1 MKTSEAWVQLA
12 LKTVECNQKEL
23 ARHLG
28 VSPAQISKWKNGEY
42 MSDEMEKKFGAL
54 LKVDNVRPE
63 FVLWAGSFADAA
75 KWDRLIH
82 RLADDA
88 EFAAESNYEIYG
100 LNDDLGL
107 LCVRITETLSDMG
120 VDPPGAFP
128 KELDPYFS
136 GSDGGPNAKLGA
148 EDDDDADDE
157 EVQAFY
163 ELLEKNPYT
172 ALIRKIFASLTSVWA
187 FYAAY
192 VENLL
197 NDDDLDL
204 ANLVSEFE
212 WCLMDLAASKLE
224 VDDTFARG
232 FAEFRLRTRKQYQEW
247 LTTIKDRAFRAG
259 VPLRAEL
266 QELLSDDPED
276 LDHTAEAEAWGFNA
290 TQLHPD
296 VYMNELLVG
305 MRIIHQVLPEILK
318 KLEIDF
324 KLDGEALRT
333 EAVLTGL
340 ISDRDLK
347 PPVDTDPRRTEEVL
361 ASTDDEST
369 RL

>member
-1 MKTSEAWVQLA
+1 MRTSEAWVELA
-12 LKTVECNQKEL
+12 LKTVGCNQKEL
-23 ARHLG
+23 ARHLE
-28 VSPAQISKWKNGEY
+28 VSATQISKWKNGEY
-42 MSDEMEKKFGAL
+42 MSDDMEKKFCAL
-54 LKVDNVRPE
+54 LKVDGVHPE
-63 FVLWAGSFADAA
+63 FVLWAGSFADADR
-75 KWDRLIH
+75 WDQLIH

-88 EFAAESNYEIYG
+88 EFAAESDYEIYG

-107 LCVRITETLSDMG
+107 LCLKVTKTLSDMG
-120 VDPPGAFP
+120 VETPRAFP
-128 KELDPYFS
+128 KELAPYFS
-136 GSDGGPNAKLGA
+136 GSDTNTNKPGA
-148 EDDDDADDE
+148 QDDDDAGDE
-157 EVQAFY
+157 DVDALHK
-163 ELLEKNPYT
+163 LLDKNPYT
-172 ALIRKIFASLTSVWA
+172 ALIREIFASLTSVWA

-197 NDDDLDL
+197 NDDDLNFEHELISD
-204 ANLVSEFE
+204 FE

-224 VDDTFARG
+224 VDKTVAR
-232 FAEFRLRTRKQYQEW
+232 EFPQFQLRTRKQYQEW
-247 LTTIKDRAFRAG
+247 LITIKDRVFRAG

-266 QELLSDDPED
+266 QELLSDDPEE
-276 LDHTAEAEAWGFNA
+276 LDHTAEAEAWGFNE
-290 TQLHPD
+290 TRLHPD

-347 PPVDTDPRRTEEVL
+347 PPVDTDGTEN
-361 ASTDDEST
+361 
-369 RL
+369 